1 MTADLQP
8 YEIYAVKYAER
19 DAFQAQNFIFSDS
32 HDVPMPLDYFVWA
45 IVGNGRTIVVD
56 TGFDAVEAKK
66 RGRTHLRSP
75 AEALRHVGIEA
86 EKVEQLVV
94 THMHYDHCGNLEM
107 FPNAMIHLQDREM
120 AFATGRF
127 MREKMLRHSFA
138 VDYVTDLVRA
148 LYDDRMTFVDG
159 VGEIAPGI
167 TLHHIGG
174 HTDGLQVVR
183 VWTKRGWVVLAS
195 DASHF
200 YANMER
206 GNPFPVVFNV
216 GEMLAGH
223 RTLGVLADSPK
234 HIIPGHD
241 PLVMTRYPTVSKET
255 DGIAIR
261 VDGDPLNWD

>member
-1 MTADLQP
+1 
-8 YEIYAVKYAER
+8 
-19 DAFQAQNFIFSDS
+19 
-32 HDVPMPLDYFVWA
+32 
-45 IVGNGRTIVVD
+45 
-56 TGFDAVEAKK
+56 
-66 RGRTHLRSP
+66 
-75 AEALRHVGIEA
+75 
-86 EKVEQLVV
+86 
-94 THMHYDHCGNLEM
+94 M

-127 MREKMLRHSFA
+127 MREQMLRHSFA

-223 RTLGVLADSPK
+223 RTLGVLADSPQ

-241 PLVMTRYPTVSKET
+241 PLVMTRYPVVSKEA

-261 VDGDPLNWD
+261 VDVDPLNWD